1 MKRHQKNPRPKRRV
15 LRFLGYLFS
24 VGSIVF
30 IALVV
35 AAGYVL
41 WDMSKTLPDASTLKD
56 YAPDVVTR
64 VHAADGSLLAEYA
77 RQKRLFVPVAAMPP
91 RLIHAFISAEDK
103 NFYRHPGIDPMALA
117 RAIVQNLGYVIRGR
131 KRRFV
136 GASTITQQVAKNFL
150 LTNERTLKRKIREA
164 LIALK
169 LEATFSKDYILE
181 LYLNQIYLGRGV
193 YGVAAAAL
201 AYFGKRLDELSV
213 DEMAFLASLPKKP
226 GRLDP
231 VRNHDEALARRNWVL
246 GQMLKNGYIS
256 REEYEKA
263 VKRPLRARPRPF
275 GVHQFSALS
284 FTEEVRRQ
292 IIRLY
297 GSKALYTGGLSV
309 RTTLDPK
316 LQIVARQALTSHL
329 VRFDRQQGF
338 RGPIGHVDLAATPD
352 WGKALLKYKLP
363 KDMRPWSIAVV
374 LELRDDAAVIG
385 LRPEKGNDGRYR
397 PPEKG
402 IIPLALMKWAR
413 PAHPKKGG
421 RKAKAPE
428 KPADALKVGDVV
440 YVAPAGG
447 DRWHLMQVPEVQGA
461 MVVMDPHTGR
471 VKALVG
477 GFSHGLSQF
486 NRAVQAR
493 RQPGSAIKPFVYAA
507 ALDNG
512 YTPASVVLDA
522 PLTITLPNGETY
534 TPRNYTKKYYG
545 PSTLR
550 RGIEQSRNVMTVRLA
565 LDMGLD
571 KFTALAEKLGVYK
584 KLPAVPAMALGAGET
599 TLMKLTTAYAVLAN
613 GGKKVT
619 ASLIDRVQD
628 RYGHT
633 VWRHDTRE
641 CPRCPAEKWEH
652 QPEPE
657 IIEHTEEL
665 INPYTAYQIT
675 SMMEGVVR
683 RGTAKNAFKDFP
695 WPVAGKTGTT
705 SDYKDAWFIGYT
717 PDLVVGVYVGY
728 DKPRTLGKGGT
739 GGHLAAP
746 IVADF
751 LRRVLKGRPPV
762 PFRTPPDMQ
771 FIPIDP
777 KTGKRASFGDPGV
790 ILEAFKPGEEPPED
804 DAGVIGAGTGA
815 AAANDNAGQGA
826 GVAVYGGLPDG
837 GGGGATGDGAAN
849 SGDADAGGMEA
860 GAGNDGDLTTGTGGL
875 Y

>member
-1 MKRHQKNPRPKRRV
+1 M
-15 LRFLGYLFS
+15 RFLGYLFS
-24 VGSIVF
+24 IGSIAF
-30 IALVV
+30 IALVAV
-35 AAGYVL
+35 AAYML

-103 NFYRHPGIDPMALA
+103 NFYRHPGIDPLALA
-117 RAIVQNLGYVIRGR
+117 RAIVQNLGYVIRGS

-150 LTNERTLKRKIREA
+150 VGSERTLRRKIREA

-169 LEATFSKDYILE
+169 LEATFSKNYILE

-201 AYFGKRLDELSV
+201 AYFGKRLDELTV
-213 DEMAFLASLPKKP
+213 DEMAFLAALPKKP
-226 GRLDP
+226 GKLDP
-231 VRNHDEALARRNWVL
+231 VKNHDEALTRRNWVL
-246 GQMLKNGYIS
+246 GQMLKNGYIT

-263 VKRPLRARPRPF
+263 VKRPLKVRPREF
-275 GVHQFSALS
+275 GIRLFSALS
-284 FTEEVRRQ
+284 FAEEVRRQ
-292 IIRLY
+292 VIRLY
-297 GSKALYTGGLSV
+297 GRKALYAGGLSV

-316 LQIVARQALTSHL
+316 MQIVARRALTSHL

-338 RGPIGHVDLAATPD
+338 RGPIGHIDLTTTRD

-363 KDMRPWSIAVV
+363 KDMRPWSIGVV
-374 LELRDDAAVIG
+374 LEVRDDAAVIG
-385 LRPEKGNDGRYR
+385 LRPEKGSDGRYR
-397 PPEKG
+397 APERG
-402 IIPLALMKWAR
+402 IIPLALMKWAK
-413 PAHPKKGG
+413 PAHPKDG
-421 RKAKAPE
+421 RKAKEPE
-428 KPADALKVGDVV
+428 KPADVLKVGDVV
-440 YVAPAGG
+440 YVAPAGNG
-447 DRWHLMQVPEVQGA
+447 RWHLMQVPQVQGA

-477 GFSHGLSQF
+477 GFSYGLSQF

-522 PLTITLPNGETY
+522 PLTITLDNGETY
-534 TPRNYTKKYYG
+534 TPQNYTKKYYG

-571 KFTALAEKLGVYK
+571 KFTSLVEKLGIYK
-584 KLPAVPAMALGAGET
+584 KLPAVPAMSLGAGET

-619 ASLIDRVQD
+619 ASLIDRIQD
-628 RYGHT
+628 RYGRT
-633 VWRHDTRE
+633 VWRHDKRE
-641 CPRCPAEKWEH
+641 CPKCPAEKWEN

-683 RGTAKNAFKDFP
+683 RGTAKSAFKDFP

-728 DKPRTLGKGGT
+728 DKPRTLGKQGT

-751 LRRVLKGRPPV
+751 LRQVLKGKPPV
-762 PFRTPPDMQ
+762 PFRTPPGMR

-777 KTGKRASFGDPGV
+777 NTGKRASFGDPGV
-790 ILEAFKPGEEPPED
+790 ILEAFKPGEEPPEEGAD
-804 DAGVIGAGTGA
+804 VIGSDTGV
-815 AAANDNAGQGA
+815 AAANDNDAERGSDVAIFGGVPESGA
-826 GVAVYGGLPDG
+826 DGAPAVGTDLG
-837 GGGGATGDGAAN
+837 GGQPEADGV
-849 SGDADAGGMEA
+849 GE
-860 GAGNDGDLTTGTGGL
+860 GDLTTGTGGL